1 VPAAPT
7 VDFAD
12 LAALRGLARSLVT
25 GDADADDLVQDTAV
39 AALEHPPAPDRPAR
53 PWLAAILRNRWR
65 MDRRADARRRDR
77 EAAVA
82 LTADEVAAAADELVT
97 RARTLERLAA
107 ALVALDEPFRTAL
120 ILRYIDGH
128 SAADIAALLGVPA
141 GTVRWRLKTGR
152 DRLRAALDQAAPRR
166 AWAGAILAGPF
177 VPAVKG
183 LALMKAKTQLV
194 LAIVVALAMLAGGV
208 AIYATRDRGGTPG
221 APSTAP
227 RTGSG
232 AALAR
237 GTGDRPGGGATPDIA
252 VAVDEELSPGQA
264 RAAVEGVSAPG
275 GMVTG
280 RVINWSTGDG
290 VTGAE
295 LVFDGPDGAVTVRS
309 DDHGRFALAPANAGR
324 FRLATATAPGFLPY
338 APEWQHSSISVDT
351 WAERK
356 VLGVTVFLFPALDY
370 TGVVVDGAG
379 KPVAG
384 AAVKLL
390 GSPAG
395 EQAIERLVTEWTTD
409 KDGTFTFHAPD
420 DTVFEATSGKD
431 RGRAR
436 LDGDVQ
442 LTRQLVIQLR
452 GDAAADLTISGKVV
466 DESGAPLADVLLR
479 AEPLQRMDDDKVHAV
494 AFAVSGADG
503 RFVVSG
509 IEPMGYDLS
518 ARADDRAPAVTPQVT
533 GGARDVTLVLAKG
546 PTISGAVT
554 TTSGEPV
561 PAFTLVVF
569 RRDGVGRDVVLAK
582 SIVHPGGV
590 FEIPIREGAYEL
602 VATAG
607 GWAASKPTPAQTGD
621 RDVAVTLSA
630 GAVLRGRVVSAKD
643 QSPLAYARV
652 MREALSGGA
661 SAQPSNAGTVTRE
674 DGTFELSGIPPGPV
688 SVTVVAGGHHP
699 RIEAGLVATDGGVLG
714 PVTVALTPLAP
725 GEKPLLELVGI
736 GVALSAHGD
745 LLAITKV
752 MEGGGAAKAG
762 IVLGDKVAKVDG
774 VSVTEL
780 GLDGA
785 VARIRGAP
793 GTTVRVTIVR
803 VQGGETVEL
812 VVERVAFKSGG

>member
-1 VPAAPT
+1 
-7 VDFAD
+7 
-12 LAALRGLARSLVT
+12 
-25 GDADADDLVQDTAV
+25 
-39 AALEHPPAPDRPAR
+39 
-53 PWLAAILRNRWR
+53 
-65 MDRRADARRRDR
+65 
-77 EAAVA
+77 
-82 LTADEVAAAADELVT
+82 
-97 RARTLERLAA
+97 
-107 ALVALDEPFRTAL
+107 
-120 ILRYIDGH
+120 
-128 SAADIAALLGVPA
+128 
-141 GTVRWRLKTGR
+141 
-152 DRLRAALDQAAPRR
+152 
-166 AWAGAILAGPF
+166 
-177 VPAVKG
+177 
-183 LALMKAKTQLV
+183 
-194 LAIVVALAMLAGGV
+194 
-208 AIYATRDRGGTPG
+208 
-221 APSTAP
+221 
-227 RTGSG
+227 
-232 AALAR
+232 
-237 GTGDRPGGGATPDIA
+237 
-252 VAVDEELSPGQA
+252 
-264 RAAVEGVSAPG
+264 
-275 GMVTG
+275 
-280 RVINWSTGDG
+280 
-290 VTGAE
+290 
-295 LVFDGPDGAVTVRS
+295 
-309 DDHGRFALAPANAGR
+309 
-324 FRLATATAPGFLPY
+324 
-338 APEWQHSSISVDT
+338 
-351 WAERK
+351 
-356 VLGVTVFLFPALDY
+356 
-370 TGVVVDGAG
+370 
-379 KPVAG
+379 
-384 AAVKLL
+384 
-390 GSPAG
+390 
-395 EQAIERLVTEWTTD
+395 
-409 KDGTFTFHAPD
+409 
-420 DTVFEATSGKD
+420 
-431 RGRAR
+431 
-436 LDGDVQ
+436 
-442 LTRQLVIQLR
+442 
-452 GDAAADLTISGKVV
+452 
-466 DESGAPLADVLLR
+466 
-479 AEPLQRMDDDKVHAV
+479 MDDDKVHAV

-533 GGARDVTLVLAKG
+533 GGARDVTLVLARG

-569 RRDGVGRDVVLAK
+569 RRDGVVRDVVLAK

-812 VVERVAFKSGG
+812 VVERVAFKSGGFGGGACVWLGVVVVVVVVVGVVVVELRGDRAHRGCGTAPTSFAVLRQPRDDKSACGGALRGDVRMTSRCDRARTRGTARGEGVGPSLRRG